1 MMGQKQ
7 AAQFLEPFR
16 GLARRVLTVPIPGAH
31 EAPFAPEA
39 LATIAR
45 QCGLDAE
52 ASDDVP
58 AALRYI
64 MAATAGPVRIMIC
77 GSLYLAGHVLALQ
90 DGVTPQMN

>member
-1 MMGQKQ
+1 M
-7 AAQFLEPFR
+7 
-16 GLARRVLTVPIPGAH
+16 PIPGAH

-39 LATIAR
+39 LAAIAR

-58 AALRYI
+58 AALRHI
-64 MAATAGPVRIMIC
+64 MAATAGPVRIVIC
-77 GSLYLAGHVLALQ
+77 GSLYLAGHMLALQ